1 MRLGVKRH
9 VAATDDVTLSVRL
22 FIALSIAILAS
33 KLIAD
38 VVYSTGVD
46 GSLVKNPRSSKAKRQ
61 LPPIEQG
68 NTVIDS
74 IFQVSSITAGEIL
87 S

>member
-1 MRLGVKRH
+1 MGAKRH
-9 VAATDDVTLSVRL
+9 VMATDDVTLSVRL
-22 FIALSIAILAS
+22 FITLSIAILAT

-46 GSLVKNPRSSKAKRQ
+46 GSLVGNPHSSRAKRQ

-68 NTVIDS
+68 NMVIDS
-74 IFQVSSITAGEIL
+74 IFQVSSITTGEIL